1 MSPDLLAESRDGIL
15 EHMNTDH
22 RETMALYLRAFR
34 QVDATANEVSMSA
47 VTTEGFTV
55 THASR
60 GEFHFAW
67 SAPVADPEGVRRE
80 LVQLARAARQ
90 NPRP

>member
-1 MSPDLLAESRDGIL
+1 MNNDPLAESRDGIL
-15 EHMNTDH
+15 EHMNADH

-34 QVDATANEVSMSA
+34 QVEATADEVQMSA

-60 GEFHFAW
+60 GDFHFAW
-67 SAPVADPEGVRRE
+67 SAPVADPDSMRRE

-90 NPRP
+90 NPSH